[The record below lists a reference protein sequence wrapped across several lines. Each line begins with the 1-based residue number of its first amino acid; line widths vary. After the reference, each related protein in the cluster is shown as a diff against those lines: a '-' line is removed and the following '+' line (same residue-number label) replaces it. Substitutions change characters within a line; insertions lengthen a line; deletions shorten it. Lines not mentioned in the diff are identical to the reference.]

1 MNEFNLDL
9 GFKFVDLYQTDKLK
23 ELDNYFLSYLK
34 LQNISIYNA
43 LIDARDDFNDW
54 NLNYSKLIID
64 IAPFL
69 EEFIANLFFIK
80 EELDSEKNK
89 YDSFSKIYECKRLFV
104 QRYALKFALDENLDI
119 DIVIKQLSSLIS
131 KNITFYNIDQFEQI
145 FSEYSL
151 LWLKEQD
158 KEKLE
163 VAKNYALWACSTP
176 DGIKKH
182 SSGTLFKII
191 HKIDLA
197 NLIPLETKEEDGIK
211 AFYFSKDKCH
221 KREGFALTDHGCE
234 VNFAVDQA
242 NYCIYCH
249 NQGKD
254 SCSKGF
260 KEDLNGCPL
269 DEKISEMNYL
279 KARANIIGAL
289 AVAIIDNPMLA
300 ATGHRICNDCMKSC
314 IYQKQ
319 QPVSIPQ
326 VETRVLK
333 DVLALPWGFEI
344 YSLLTRWN
352 PLSFKNPYP
361 NNDTGAKILVVGT
374 GPAGFTLAH
383 YLLNEGHTVVSI
395 DGLKIEK
402 LSESLMKEPIKYI
415 NDLFQ
420 HLDER
425 LVSGFGRV
433 IEYGITNRSNKNFLL
448 LIRLL
453 LERRS
458 NFKLLS
464 GIRFGSNITPKQ
476 AFSIGFKHI
485 ALALG
490 AGSPNILNLENTM
503 AKGIRTA
510 SDFLMSLQL
519 GSAYKKNSITNL
531 QIRMPILVIG
541 GGLTALDA
549 ATEALAYYPLLVK
562 KFADKYDKNN
572 LTEEEN
578 IVAEEFIEHN
588 KIFNES
594 ENKLDALKS
603 LGGVKIL
610 YRNKI
615 DKAPSYRLN
624 HEELGLGLSEGV
636 EFIENITPIKIILD
650 KYGSVSEIEAIQLID
665 GEEKIVVLPARTI
678 LIAAGTVPN
687 VVLADEYPNF
697 FEKEKKYFKIIE
709 DDFITYKNEDGSI
722 SFFGDLHPK
731 YAGNVVKAM
740 ASAKHGYPI
749 ISRHLNLFD
758 RDGRASKEFFNY
770 LSDQLVAKLIHVNR
784 LTPNIVELLIRSPLS
799 AINFRPGQFFRLQ
812 NYSSSN
818 NKLMEPVALTG
829 AKIEG
834 DIISTIVL
842 EMGESSKLCADI
854 KPNEELILMG
864 PTGAATEIYSN
875 EKIMLVGGGLGNAVL
890 FSIGQALRKMNS
902 EVLYFAGYK
911 KLIDRYKVEEIEAA
925 ADQIIWCCDEGVLS
939 KNRDVDISIH
949 ANIIDSIMQFAEQFS
964 DKLKSID
971 RIIVIGSD
979 KMMHAIKKARKGIL
993 KPYLKEKH
1001 VAIASINSPMQC
1013 MMKEICGQCLQKH
1026 IDPGTGE
1033 ESYIFS
1039 CSNQDQEMDRVDFYH
1054 LESRLSQNNLLEK
1067 VNKTSA

>member
-1 MNEFNLDL
+1 MSELNLDL
-9 GFKFVDLYQTDKLK
+9 GFKFGDLYQTDKLK

-34 LQNISIYNA
+34 LQNIAICKL
-43 LIDARDDFNDW
+43 LIDARDNFSSWD
-54 NLNYSKLIID
+54 LNYSKLVID
-64 IAPFL
+64 IAPYL

-80 EELDSEKNK
+80 DELDTEKDK
-89 YDSFSKIYECKRLFV
+89 YKPFSKIYECKRLFV
-104 QRYALKFALDENLDI
+104 QRYALKFTLDKNI
-119 DIVIKQLSSLIS
+119 DINSVINQLSNLIS
-131 KNITFYNIDQFEQI
+131 KNIIHYDIDQFEQI

-163 VAKNYALWACSTP
+163 VAKNYALWACSNHE
-176 DGIKKH
+176 GIKKH
-182 SSGTLFKII
+182 SGGTLFKII

-197 NLIPLETKEEDGIK
+197 NLVPLERKEEEGVNTL
-211 AFYFSKDKCH
+211 YVPRDKCH
-221 KREGFALTDHGCE
+221 KREGFDLTDKGCE

-254 SCSKGF
+254 SCSKGL
-260 KEDLNGCPL
+260 KEDVNGCPL

-319 QPVSIPQ
+319 QPVNIPQ

-333 DVLALPWGFEI
+333 DVLDLPWGFEI

-352 PLSFKNPYP
+352 PLSFKSPYP
-361 NNDTGAKILVVGT
+361 KNDTGAKILVVGT

-402 LSESLMKEPIKYI
+402 LSEELVKGPIKYVT
-415 NDLFQ
+415 DLFQ
-420 HLDER
+420 SLDDR
-425 LVSGFGRV
+425 LVSGFGGV
-433 IEYGITNRSNKNFLL
+433 MEYGITNRWNKNFLL

-458 NFKLLS
+458 NFKLFS
-464 GIRFGSNITPKQ
+464 GIRFGSNITPSQ
-476 AFSIGFKHI
+476 AFSMGFNHI

-519 GSAYKKNSITNL
+519 GSAYKKDSITNL

-541 GGLTALDA
+541 GGLTALDT

-562 KFADKYDKNN
+562 KFVDKYNKNN

-578 IVAEEFIEHN
+578 VIAKEFIEHN
-588 KIFNES
+588 NLFKES
-594 ENKLDALKS
+594 ENILDALKGI
-603 LGGVKIL
+603 GGVKIL

-624 HEELGLGLSEGV
+624 HEELSLGLSEGV
-636 EFIENITPIKIILD
+636 GFVENITPTKIILD
-650 KYGSVSEIEAIQLID
+650 KYGNVSGMEAIQLID
-665 GEEKIVVLPARTI
+665 GEERRVVLPAKTI

-687 VVLADEYPNF
+687 VVLADEYPDF
-697 FEKEKKYFKIIE
+697 FEKDKKYFKIIE
-709 DDFITYKNEDGSI
+709 DGFITYKNDEGSI

-749 ISRHLNLFD
+749 ISHHLDLSD
-758 RDGRASKEFFNY
+758 RDNEMSSKRFFNY
-770 LSDQLVAKLIHVNR
+770 LSEQLIAKLVKVNR

-799 AINFRPGQFFRLQ
+799 AMNFRPGQFFRLQ
-812 NYSSSN
+812 NYSLAN
-818 NKLMEPVALTG
+818 NKLMEPLALTG
-829 AKIEG
+829 AKIDG
-834 DIISTIVL
+834 NIISTIVL

-864 PTGAATEIYSN
+864 PTGAATEIHSN
-875 EKIMLVGGGLGNAVL
+875 EKVMLVGGGLGNAVL
-890 FSIGQALRKMNS
+890 FSIGQALRSMNS

-939 KNRDVDISIH
+939 KNRDADLSIH
-949 ANIIDSIMQFAEQFS
+949 ANIIDSIMLFAEKFPE
-964 DKLKSID
+964 KLKSID
-971 RIIVIGSD
+971 RMIVIGSD
-979 KMMHAIKKARKGIL
+979 KMMHAIKKARHGIL
-993 KPYLKEKH
+993 NPYLKEKH

-1013 MMKEICGQCLQKH
+1013 MMKEICGQCLQKQ
-1026 IDPGTGE
+1026 IDPVTGE
-1033 ESYIFS
+1033 EIYVFS
-1039 CSNQDQEMDRVDFYH
+1039 CSNQDQEMDSVDFYH
-1054 LESRLSQNNLLEK
+1054 LESRLAQNTLLEK
-1067 VNKTSA
+1067 VI

>member
-1 MNEFNLDL
+1 MSKFYLDL
-9 GFKFVDLYQTDKLK
+9 GFKFEDLYQTDKLK

-34 LQNISIYNA
+34 LQDVSIYHL
-43 LIDARDDFNDW
+43 LIDARINFNNW
-54 NLNYSKLIID
+54 EPKHSKLIID
-64 IAPFL
+64 LAPYL
-69 EEFIANLFFIK
+69 EEFIASLFFIK
-80 EELDSEKNK
+80 KELEFEKEK
-89 YDSFSKIYECKRLFV
+89 YESFSKIYECKRLFV
-104 QRYALKFALDENLDI
+104 QRYALKSISNENINI
-119 DIVIKQLSSLIS
+119 DLVIKQLSTLIS
-131 KNITFYNIDQFEQI
+131 ENIVKYDLEQFEQI

-163 VAKNYALWACSTP
+163 VAKNYALWACTNL

-182 SSGTLFKII
+182 NGGTLFKVI

-197 NLIPLETKEEDGIK
+197 NLVPLHEKEKDGVKILHI
-211 AFYFSKDKCH
+211 SEDKCH
-221 KREGFALTDHGCE
+221 KREGFDLTDHGCE

-254 SCSKGF
+254 SCSKGL
-260 KEDLNGCPL
+260 KEDLKGCPL

-279 KARANIIGAL
+279 KARANIIGSL

-319 QPVSIPQ
+319 QPVNIPQ

-333 DVLALPWGFEI
+333 DVLALPWGFEV

-395 DGLKIEK
+395 DGLRIEK
-402 LSESLMKEPIKYI
+402 LSEELIKEPIKYV

-420 HLDER
+420 QLDER
-425 LVSGFGRV
+425 VVSGFGGV
-433 IEYGITNRSNKNFLL
+433 MEYGITNRWNKNFLL

-453 LERRS
+453 LERRK
-458 NFKLLS
+458 NFKLFS

-476 AFSIGFKHI
+476 AFSMGFNHI

-490 AGSPNILNLENTM
+490 AGSPNILNLEDAM

-519 GSAYKKNSITNL
+519 GSAYKKDSITNL
-531 QIRMPILVIG
+531 QLRMPVLVIG
-541 GGLTALDA
+541 GGLTALDT
-549 ATEALAYYPLLVK
+549 ATEALAYYPILVK
-562 KFADKYDKNN
+562 KFAEKLAINN

-578 IVAEEFIEHN
+578 SIAEEFIAHN
-588 KIFNES
+588 KLFKES
-594 ENKLDALKS
+594 KNLLDALKTI
-603 LGGVKIL
+603 GGVKIL

-636 EFIENITPIKIILD
+636 EFVENITPTKIILD
-650 KYGSVSEIEAIQLID
+650 KYGSVSHLEAIQLID
-665 GEEKIVVLPARTI
+665 GEERVVILPAKTI

-709 DDFITYKNEDGSI
+709 NDFITYKSDEGSI

-749 ISRHLNLFD
+749 ISRHLNLSD
-758 RDGRASKEFFNY
+758 RDSLSSEKFFNY
-770 LSDQLVAKLIHVNR
+770 LSDQLLAKLVKVNR

-799 AINFRPGQFFRLQ
+799 AMNFRPGQFFRLQ
-812 NYSSSN
+812 NYASSN
-818 NKLMEPVALTG
+818 NKLMEPLALTG
-829 AKIEG
+829 AKIDE
-834 DIISTIVL
+834 DVISTIVL
-842 EMGESSKLCADI
+842 EMGESSKLCVDI

-864 PTGAATEIYSN
+864 PTGAATEIYPN
-875 EKIMLVGGGLGNAVL
+875 EKVMLVGGGLGNAVL
-890 FSIGQALRKMNS
+890 FSIGQALREMNS

-939 KNRDVDISIH
+939 KNRINDISVH
-949 ANIIDSIMQFAEQFS
+949 ANIIDSIMEFAQQFP

-971 RIIVIGSD
+971 RMIVIGSD
-979 KMMHAIKKARKGIL
+979 KMMHAIKKARHSIL
-993 KPYLKEKH
+993 KPYLKENH
-1001 VAIASINSPMQC
+1001 IAVASINSPMQC

-1026 IDPGTGE
+1026 IDPITGE
-1033 ESYIFS
+1033 ESYVFS

-1054 LESRLSQNNLLEK
+1054 LESRLAQNTLLEK
-1067 VNKTSA
+1067 VI